1 MKLIAICG
9 QKGTGKDLVSNLIIN
24 TLTQQGVPARKLQF
38 GDAVKKIIQAAFALR
53 DDREY
58 NQFIRGFLHL
68 PNGRDRTGKEVM
80 KVIQARLRQYNN
92 KVFIDEVEDH
102 MLEFKGY
109 HPDQWND
116 VVFVITDLRYKEE
129 LKWCRS
135 NNATIIRVDREGGVF
150 DPLAEQPEIDDYFV
164 QYVVD
169 NNGTEAEL
177 LEQIKQLLP
186 KIVAPK

>member
-9 QKGTGKDLVSNLIIN
+9 QKGTGKDLVSNLIVD
-24 TLTQQGVPARKLQF
+24 TLTKQNVPARKLQF

-92 KVFIDEVEDH
+92 KVFIEDVEDH

-109 HPDQWND
+109 HPEQWND

-129 LKWCRS
+129 LKWCRANS
-135 NNATIIRVDREGGVF
+135 ATIIKVEREGGVF
-150 DPLAEQPEIDDYFV
+150 DPLAEQPEIDDFFV
-164 QYVVD
+164 HHIID

-177 LEQIKQLLP
+177 NEQIKKLLP
-186 KIVAPK
+186 KIVDI

>member
-9 QKGTGKDLVSNLIIN
+9 QKGTGKDLVSNLIVDA
-24 TLTQQGVPARKLQF
+24 LTKQNVPARKLQF

-58 NQFIRGFLHL
+58 NQFIRGFLYL

-92 KVFIDEVEDH
+92 KVFIEDVEDQ

-109 HPDQWND
+109 HPEQWDN

-129 LKWCRS
+129 LKWCRA
-135 NNATIIRVDREGGVF
+135 NNATIVKVEREGGVF
-150 DPLAEQPEIDDYFV
+150 DPLAEQPEIDDFFV
-164 QYVVD
+164 HHIID

-177 LEQIKQLLP
+177 NEQIKKLLP
-186 KIVAPK
+186 KIVDI